1 MFLYCCMFIAKLLL
15 LWVHF
20 FTFYELN
27 TDFHNVHIVYFGAFF
42 STVENFFESQVL
54 HTDQGVHYTS
64 NQYIQL
70 LETTNI
76 QRSMSRRGNC
86 WDNAPQESFFGHMKD
101 EISEKIKG
109 CDPIEI
115 KKIINDLVDYYNNDR
130 CIWKLNKLP
139 PKLYYQSLLGV
150 LPLGE
155 DGCLYKQ
162 SIN

>member
-42 STVENFFESQVL
+42 LRLRTFLKVRF
-54 HTDQGVHYTS
+54 YTRIKVFTTH
-64 NQYIQL
+64 QIRYIQL

-101 EISEKIKG
+101 EISEKIEG